1 MMGKVA
7 DPLTGGV
14 EDGVGNSGG
23 DARLAD
29 LAQADQPERHRRVGL
44 VEPGDIDRGDVGV
57 HRDCVAAVFGSG
69 TAPSDIL
76 DTIRDITDRIP
87 WWP

>member
-1 MMGKVA
+1 
-7 DPLTGGV
+7 
-14 EDGVGNSGG
+14 
-23 DARLAD
+23 
-29 LAQADQPERHRRVGL
+29 
-44 VEPGDIDRGDVGV
+44 V